1 MATAMPLIS
10 ELVQTTQ
17 AVPETRVLFFDHTA
31 ALGGGEIALANL
43 VRYLDLKKVKPIVLL
58 ASDGP
63 LVERLRAVAE
73 TYVLPLSPRVVT
85 HKKDKLGIA
94 TLFRFRDALSVAIYI
109 GRLARFIGDHNIDV
123 MHTNSLKADIIG
135 GVAARLAMRPVV
147 WHVRDRIEYDYL
159 PKLAVAT
166 FRLLAHLIPSYVIA
180 NSAATLRTL
189 HLRRGAR
196 STSIPSGIE
205 LNGRSAVVHDGTS
218 PSLPAKRQGPHFDFR
233 IGLVG
238 RISPWKGQHI
248 FIQAAALVNQRF
260 PQARFFIIGA
270 TLFGEDQ
277 YDQERP
283 SASEPTGNPGPRG
296 IYRVPNDIKHAI
308 AGLDLLVHA
317 STKGEPFGQVI
328 IEGMAAGKPVVATD
342 GGGVPEIV
350 EDGHT
355 GILVPMGD
363 VEAMAEA
370 IVKILSDP
378 GGRKRW
384 APAAGRGLLITS
396 RSSRPPDGLKRFTRK
411 YPDSQTQFHRVF
423 QIGGKSMLGFADNTR
438 LLWAGKGPRKFSRAE

>member
-277 YDQERP
+277 YDQEVRQLP
-283 SASEPTGNPGPRG
+283 SQLGIQDHVEFTGFR
-296 IYRVPNDIKHAI
+296 NDIKHAI

-370 IVKILSDP
+370 ICQILSDP
-378 GGRKRW
+378 MRAKAMGTRGRQRV
-384 APAAGRGLLITS
+384 ADHFTLEQTARRVEAVYAEIS
-396 RSSRPPDGLKRFTRK
+396 R
-411 YPDSQTQFHRVF
+411 
-423 QIGGKSMLGFADNTR
+423 
-438 LLWAGKGPRKFSRAE
+438 